1 MIKSNWISDIKRNIA
16 ISFITVIFLL
26 HPTLADNSLSV
37 FQWVSIDDNMAKVR
51 IYTDMDWY
59 SGEHLMWWFMIGFP
73 ILVIWV
79 ITIPILGLI
88 LLAKNIK
95 KDNTNKVKE
104 YMMILYQGLKP
115 ERFYWEFIN
124 WLRKVL
130 ILMSFTLF
138 SMLPFTYS
146 LMVAIIILVLTFRI
160 QIFLKP
166 YKNDKNN
173 NAEILAILA
182 GTLTISLGLL
192 YTSGEDQQKFL
203 NFILLLFTIMFNI
216 TFILRWSYLLIA
228 CMSDKYKF
236 FKRILTIIDL
246 MTCK

>member
-1 MIKSNWISDIKRNIA
+1 
-16 ISFITVIFLL
+16 
-26 HPTLADNSLSV
+26 
-37 FQWVSIDDNMAKVR
+37 
-51 IYTDMDWY
+51 
-59 SGEHLMWWFMIGFP
+59 
-73 ILVIWV
+73 
-79 ITIPILGLI
+79 
-88 LLAKNIK
+88 
-95 KDNTNKVKE
+95 
-104 YMMILYQGLKP
+104 
-115 ERFYWEFIN
+115 
-124 WLRKVL
+124 
-130 ILMSFTLF
+130 MSFTLF